1 MRNLKK
7 IITIAIIVFL
17 SFPFGASIFSQNVG
31 INQLNPNPSAIL
43 DITATDMG
51 LLIPRVA
58 LDDVNTSAPVTAPA
72 EGLLIYNET
81 GTEASGFYFWD
92 GSKWSQLGAGA
103 LSNDWALLGNAGTVA
118 GTNFLGTTDAQD
130 LDIRTNN
137 IIHTRITQKGQIETV
152 NTGHSVFIGEN
163 AGEND
168 DLTNNYNVFLG
179 YYSGT
184 TNTTGSYNNAFG
196 YMTMYKNTIANGNTA
211 IGSYALQN
219 NETAQYNTAVGY
231 EALTT
236 QSWNNTGTVYE
247 TYNTA
252 IGYRALFSNQ
262 PTTTTVGFANTA
274 VGAYALESNVIGH
287 SNTANGTN
295 ALKNNTTGYH
305 NTAIGTNSLI
315 SLSTNHRNTA
325 IGSYTLYNNTGEG
338 NLAVGYYALY
348 NNTSGIRNVASG
360 AHTLVN
366 NTTGGRN
373 TANGYA
379 ALWGNTVGIY
389 NTANGDHALYDNISG
404 NYNTANGSDAL
415 SNNTTGD
422 YNIANGRS
430 ALTSNTTGDHNIA
443 IGYISGPDG
452 SSALLNTI
460 AIGREAQVTADNT
473 TAIGSYAYANNANT
487 VIIGGINGTNGA
499 TVDCNIGIGTTNPDA
514 SSLVDITSSTRG
526 LLIPRV
532 DLDDAGTAA
541 PVTAPVEG
549 LLIYNETGTETHG
562 FYYWDGTE
570 WVLFT
575 TGASGTSWELLGNA
589 GTVAGI
595 NFLGTT
601 DAQDLDIRTNNII
614 HVRITQKG
622 QIETVNTGHSVFIGE
637 NAGEND
643 DFSDNENVFVGYN
656 AGLSNTSGDNNIG
669 LGYRSLVLNTTGHH
683 NVASGQYSLSSN
695 TTGAYNVA
703 SGQFSLYRN
712 TTASF
717 NTATGTMSLEEN
729 TTGVFNTGNGAFS
742 LEGNTIGNYNTAS
755 GYTAFSGGT
764 FSNSGGFGYDAEP
777 GASNTIR
784 LGNNA
789 VSTIGGYAN
798 WTNVSDKRFKTNVQE
813 NVVGIDFIM
822 KLRPITYNLD
832 MDAIAEFNNT
842 PDSLRLFE
850 SEKLKEAEIQSGFIA
865 QEVEQVANELGY
877 DFHGVDKPKNKTSH
891 YGLRYAEFVVPL
903 VKGMQEQQKIIEVQN
918 QKIEDL
924 IEIVNTQ
931 NQKIE
936 EIENKLNE

>member
-348 NNTSGIRNVASG
+348 K
-360 AHTLVN
+360 H
-366 NTTGGRN
+366 
-373 TANGYA
+373 
-379 ALWGNTVGIY
+379 LW
-389 NTANGDHALYDNISG
+389 
-404 NYNTANGSDAL
+404 
-415 SNNTTGD
+415 
-422 YNIANGRS
+422 
-430 ALTSNTTGDHNIA
+430 
-443 IGYISGPDG
+443 
-452 SSALLNTI
+452 
-460 AIGREAQVTADNT
+460 
-473 TAIGSYAYANNANT
+473 
-487 VIIGGINGTNGA
+487 
-499 TVDCNIGIGTTNPDA
+499 
-514 SSLVDITSSTRG
+514 
-526 LLIPRV
+526 
-532 DLDDAGTAA
+532 
-541 PVTAPVEG
+541 
-549 LLIYNETGTETHG
+549 
-562 FYYWDGTE
+562 
-570 WVLFT
+570 
-575 TGASGTSWELLGNA
+575 
-589 GTVAGI
+589 
-595 NFLGTT
+595 
-601 DAQDLDIRTNNII
+601 
-614 HVRITQKG
+614 
-622 QIETVNTGHSVFIGE
+622 
-637 NAGEND
+637 
-643 DFSDNENVFVGYN
+643 
-656 AGLSNTSGDNNIG
+656 
-669 LGYRSLVLNTTGHH
+669 
-683 NVASGQYSLSSN
+683 
-695 TTGAYNVA
+695 
-703 SGQFSLYRN
+703 
-712 TTASF
+712 
-717 NTATGTMSLEEN
+717 
-729 TTGVFNTGNGAFS
+729 
-742 LEGNTIGNYNTAS
+742 
-755 GYTAFSGGT
+755 
-764 FSNSGGFGYDAEP
+764 NS
-777 GASNTIR
+777 
-784 LGNNA
+784 
-789 VSTIGGYAN
+789 
-798 WTNVSDKRFKTNVQE
+798 
-813 NVVGIDFIM
+813 
-822 KLRPITYNLD
+822 
-832 MDAIAEFNNT
+832 
-842 PDSLRLFE
+842 
-850 SEKLKEAEIQSGFIA
+850 
-865 QEVEQVANELGY
+865 
-877 DFHGVDKPKNKTSH
+877 
-891 YGLRYAEFVVPL
+891 
-903 VKGMQEQQKIIEVQN
+903 
-918 QKIEDL
+918 
-924 IEIVNTQ
+924 
-931 NQKIE
+931 
-936 EIENKLNE
+936 